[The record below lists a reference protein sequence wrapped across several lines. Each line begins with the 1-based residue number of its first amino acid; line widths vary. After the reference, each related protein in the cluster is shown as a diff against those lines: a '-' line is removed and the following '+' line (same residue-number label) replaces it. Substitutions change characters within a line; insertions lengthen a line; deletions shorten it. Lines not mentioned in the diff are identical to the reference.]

1 MPGADPTVTVI
12 VPVRNGARYVATCLG
27 SIASDPYP
35 GQCREII
42 VADNGSTDETV
53 VLATSLGA
61 RVLSKPGVPVSAL
74 RNEAVRQSSGDVL
87 AFVDVDHEI
96 SPGWLAAA
104 IDALRDPTVAAT
116 GAPCHPPPNAT
127 WVQTMYDA
135 MRDHVETP
143 VETRWLGAGNLVVR
157 RSAFE
162 DIGGFDATLE
172 ACEDVDL
179 CRRLR
184 SSGARLINTPHMVNR
199 HFGDPAT
206 LSALFKGELWRGRD
220 NLRVSLRG
228 PVSWRD
234 LPSIVVPM
242 LWLVVTALSVV
253 AMWSRSATVTGVAA
267 IGLCVLGLATG
278 ARAAGMI
285 RRRSVPAGLQWA
297 QAVVVSC
304 VYDMAR
310 AMSLVVRVTHR
321 TRQTVAP

>member
-1 MPGADPTVTVI
+1 
-12 VPVRNGARYVATCLG
+12 
-27 SIASDPYP
+27 
-35 GQCREII
+35 
-42 VADNGSTDETV
+42 
-53 VLATSLGA
+53 
-61 RVLSKPGVPVSAL
+61 
-74 RNEAVRQSSGDVL
+74 
-87 AFVDVDHEI
+87 
-96 SPGWLAAA
+96 
-104 IDALRDPTVAAT
+104 
-116 GAPCHPPPNAT
+116 
-127 WVQTMYDA
+127 
-135 MRDHVETP
+135 
-143 VETRWLGAGNLVVR
+143 
-157 RSAFE
+157 
-162 DIGGFDATLE
+162 
-172 ACEDVDL
+172 
-179 CRRLR
+179 
-184 SSGARLINTPHMVNR
+184 MVNR

-242 LWLVVTALSVV
+242 LWLVVTALSVA

-310 AMSLVVRVTHR
+310 AMSLVVRATHR